1 MPRGDHCA
9 VWGCDNDRRYPEKQ
23 IVLPHV
29 GVLRFYS
36 PLTKQDLAS
45 WGKAIMRDKFKVT
58 FSTKVCSNH
67 FSAGYRHSEC
77 RTPTLYMKGYEIKE
91 QKPTRRPPKQR
102 IFVSSKRKNCEEND
116 FKQNES
122 PKKPKFCDIDFQPES
137 FCEEQDVAKSKSSFS
152 NHEEQKRSY
161 FIEQAT
167 CEKNCYRY
175 TGVSRPKLDLI
186 FSTIEEK
193 ANSIN
198 YWRGSVDTIKPKEN
212 KKRKKISN
220 KKRIL
225 TKWEEFILTLVRLRK
240 GFDVRFLADTFSIN
254 VGQVSR
260 IFNTWVIFLSEEL
273 SFLVPWPSMSQI
285 KKKSARAI
293 QKVSKC

>member
-102 IFVSSKRKNCEEND
+102 ILLVAREKIVKKTILNKTNRPKSQSFVTSTFSLSH
-116 FKQNES
+116 F
-122 PKKPKFCDIDFQPES
+122 
-137 FCEEQDVAKSKSSFS
+137 VKSK
-152 NHEEQKRSY
+152 
-161 FIEQAT
+161 
-167 CEKNCYRY
+167 
-175 TGVSRPKLDLI
+175 
-186 FSTIEEK
+186 
-193 ANSIN
+193 
-198 YWRGSVDTIKPKEN
+198 
-212 KKRKKISN
+212 
-220 KKRIL
+220 
-225 TKWEEFILTLVRLRK
+225 
-240 GFDVRFLADTFSIN
+240 
-254 VGQVSR
+254 
-260 IFNTWVIFLSEEL
+260 
-273 SFLVPWPSMSQI
+273 M
-285 KKKSARAI
+285 
-293 QKVSKC
+293 